1 MIATPLHYY
10 SHEKKLII
18 GHFLD
23 DFKEIFAFEIAA
35 NVYTVYF
42 SYPLMSDLFL
52 FNRKKNTFL

>member
-10 SHEKKLII
+10 SNEKIII

-35 NVYTVYF
+35 NMYTVYF

-52 FNRKKNTFL
+52 KKKKNISIA

>member
-35 NVYTVYF
+35 NMYTVYF

-52 FNRKKNTFL
+52 KKKTFL